1 MLAMSG
7 TLKEA
12 IERNNPFR
20 YSSPIYSLTSNCCS
34 SLVQDSYYCCH
45 DVSIVLRGLEGCG
58 LHTIESLLQK
68 QTIQTTHNEAEE
80 DAEADDGCQF
90 FVHDFKDQ
98 AFHFHYIH
106 AVDAVFNDALDVE

>member
-34 SLVQDSYYCCH
+34 SLVQDSYYCSH
-45 DVSIVLRGLEGCG
+45 GVIIVLRGLEGGG

-68 QTIQTTHNEAEE
+68 QTIQTTHN
-80 DAEADDGCQF
+80 DAEDGSKTDDVCQLF
-90 FVHDFKDQ
+90 EDGFED
-98 AFHFHYIH
+98 
-106 AVDAVFNDALDVE
+106 